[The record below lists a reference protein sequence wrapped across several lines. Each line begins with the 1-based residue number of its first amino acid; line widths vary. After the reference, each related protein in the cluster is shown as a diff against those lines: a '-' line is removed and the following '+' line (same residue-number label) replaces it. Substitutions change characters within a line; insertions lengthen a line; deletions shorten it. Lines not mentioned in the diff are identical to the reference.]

1 MDLKPEEISKIIK
14 AQIKQYDQ
22 KLKQDE
28 TGTIILVGDGIARA
42 SGLESC
48 MANELVEF
56 ENGEYGMALNLEEDS
71 VSIVILGSD
80 VGLHEGSIVRR
91 TGRVVSVP
99 VGEELIGPASSTR
112 WVRASM
118 ERAKL
123 KPAIPARLKAPRRA
137 LSSARA
143 SASRCKQASRQS
155 TA

>member
-71 VSIVILGSD
+71 VSIVILEPEMSH
-80 VGLHEGSIVRR
+80 LSFLCERR
-91 TGRVVSVP
+91 QRTW
-99 VGEELIGPASSTR
+99 T
-112 WVRASM
+112 
-118 ERAKL
+118 ERGWK
-123 KPAIPARLKAPRRA
+123 RRN
-137 LSSARA
+137 
-143 SASRCKQASRQS
+143 
-155 TA
+155 

>member
-80 VGLHEGSIVRR
+80 VGLRFRSGRR
-91 TGRVVSVP
+91 GADR
-99 VGEELIGPASSTR
+99 
-112 WVRASM
+112 
-118 ERAKL
+118 
-123 KPAIPARLKAPRRA
+123 PRRQ
-137 LSSARA
+137 RA
-143 SASRCKQASRQS
+143 GSERRWKGRN
-155 TA
+155 

>member
-91 TGRVVSVP
+91 TGRSCW
-99 VGEELIGPASSTR
+99 R
-112 WVRASM
+112 RADW
-118 ERAKL
+118 
-123 KPAIPARLKAPRRA
+123 PRRQ
-137 LSSARA
+137 RTWTE
-143 SASRCKQASRQS
+143 RGWKRRN
-155 TA
+155 